1 MSQKNKT
8 ITIEVNRSAMNDAT
22 MALVYNTNAL
32 EKFLKIHKERVS
44 DSIRLVAEGIMQ
56 ENEELVKYLS
66 EVYRNSNSDNIF
78 LTLNDKQVGRLF
90 KSLGDA
96 FTHCE
101 GEKQLTEY
109 HLKELQKAVEKYE
122 KLTENYDDL
131 CGAMIGTFSNK
142 EDADNG

>member
-66 EVYRNSNSDNIF
+66 EVYHNSNSDNIS

-90 KSLGDA
+90 KSMGDA
-96 FTHCE
+96 YAHCV
-101 GEKQLTEY
+101 GEKQIMEY
-109 HLKELQKAVEKYE
+109 QVNALQKLAKDYD
-122 KLTENYDDL
+122 KLTEQYDNLYKSTIDML
-131 CGAMIGTFSNK
+131 SNK
-142 EDADNG
+142 GGVNNG

>member
-8 ITIEVNRSAMNDAT
+8 ITIEVDRSAINDVT

-32 EKFLKIHKERVS
+32 EKFIKIHKESMS

-90 KSLGDA
+90 KSMGDA
-96 FTHCE
+96 YARCV
-101 GEKQLTEY
+101 GEKQIMEY
-109 HLKELQKAVEKYE
+109 QVNALQKLAKDYD
-122 KLTENYDDL
+122 KLTEQYDYLYKSTIDML
-131 CGAMIGTFSNK
+131 SNK
-142 EDADNG
+142 GGVNNG

>member
-44 DSIRLVAEGIMQ
+44 DSIRQTAEIIMQ

-66 EVYRNSNSDNIF
+66 ELYRNSSSDNIS
-78 LTLNDKQVGRLF
+78 LTLNDNQVGRLF

-101 GEKQLTEY
+101 GEKQITEY
-109 HLKELQKAVEKYE
+109 HLKKLQKAVEKHE
-122 KLTENYDDL
+122 RLTENYDDL